1 MVAGIFEITKCE
13 KKGNKYV
20 LTCNRVYDESLK
32 LYFPYKDYNIK
43 SGDKFVLLY
52 IDMPDVYIQ
61 AASQRLLAT
70 AKKYLAK
77 NDYVRYSYEPK
88 VMIFSWH
95 ANMMRLL
102 QGGSKHT

>member
-1 MVAGIFEITKCE
+1 MMKSEIIFPIQ
-13 KKGNKYV
+13 GLQY
-20 LTCNRVYDESLK
+20 
-32 LYFPYKDYNIK
+32 K

-88 VMIFSWH
+88 VDDIFMARQH
-95 ANMMRLL
+95 DEAVAR
-102 QGGSKHT
+102 GGSKHT

>member
-1 MVAGIFEITKCE
+1 M
-13 KKGNKYV
+13 

-43 SGDKFVLLY
+43 AGDKFVLLY

-70 AKKYLAK
+70 AKNILQRMTMCVIRM
-77 NDYVRYSYEPK
+77 NRRW
-88 VMIFSWH
+88 MIFYGTS
-95 ANMMRLL
+95 
-102 QGGSKHT
+102 T